1 MSPAD
6 LSARLAK
13 LQATLPRQIAQAL
26 ALSALVAEAEGKKN
40 ATTLLKVHSGRLRN
54 SIRTE
59 VHDDGTAHQM
69 ALRAGGERDV
79 VYARIQELGGTI
91 TPRNGKFLAIPLAP
105 ALTGAGVSRYK
116 SPRDVPGL
124 SFRGN
129 ANRGALVDKA
139 GVPWYAL
146 VKSVT
151 IRPKFYLKAALDTA
165 STDLSRRLVA
175 VLSDALG
182 AA

>member
-1 MSPAD
+1 MNPGTLRD
-6 LSARLAK
+6 RLTA
-13 LQATLPRQIAQAL
+13 LQATLPRQIGQAL
-26 ALSALVAEAEGKKN
+26 AASALVAEAEAKQN

-59 VHDDGTAHQM
+59 IVDNGEAHEM

-79 VYARIQELGGTI
+79 VYARIQELGGVI
-91 TPRNGKFLAIPLAP
+91 TPKRGKFLAIPLAP
-105 ALTGAGVSRYK
+105 ALTGAGVARYK
-116 SPRDVPGL
+116 TPRDVPGL

-129 ANRGALVDKA
+129 SNRGVLVDKA

-151 IRPKFYLKAALDTA
+151 IRPKFYLKTALDTA
-165 STDLSRRLVA
+165 SADLSRRLSA
-175 VLSDALG
+175 VLADALSV
-182 AA
+182 A